1 MPFETS
7 AGLIA
12 RIFAVFRK
20 DQKLADKA
28 RFRKFI
34 QLPRSDAESM
44 KSNFFDDFRIE
55 IMFDN

>member
-28 RFRKFI
+28 QKPEVYSIAAIRRRINEKQFLRRF
-34 QLPRSDAESM
+34 SD
-44 KSNFFDDFRIE
+44 
-55 IMFDN
+55 